1 MKMLITLDFP
11 PEKGGIQTYLRNIV
25 FYSYGKE
32 DIVLVGAG
40 GKQSASAVHLKT
52 RVRYYKTPF
61 SFLNKKVSLLAL
73 VVPYIWYCNKNKS
86 SLLVECGNVYAAVVP
101 WIVRRVTRQPYS
113 IYTYGTELV
122 ALRKRSIKNYFLK
135 KVLSEAS
142 ALYTLG
148 SYSEDLLKLLEAQ
161 QPVSI
166 VPPKIVLSQRKLQV
180 KSPSPGATRV
190 LSIGRLV
197 KHKGFAVLIHAAA
210 ALRRKMNVTVT
221 IIGNGPDY
229 SRLTDLC
236 RDLGVAQCVFI
247 KRNVSDADL
256 EKEFQSADLFV
267 LPSMETE
274 QGTEGFGIV
283 LLEAMAYHI
292 PVIASACGGIPEVL
306 ENGNA
311 GVLVQP
317 GNSDA
322 LAWAIESLA
331 KDQDGAEQ
339 LAARAYSRLLEYY
352 VWR

>member
-1 MKMLITLDFP
+1 M
-11 PEKGGIQTYLRNIV
+11 
-25 FYSYGKE
+25 
-32 DIVLVGAG
+32 
-40 GKQSASAVHLKT
+40 
-52 RVRYYKTPF
+52 
-61 SFLNKKVSLLAL
+61 
-73 VVPYIWYCNKNKS
+73 PYVCFCENNKS
-86 SLLVECGNVYAAVVP
+86 SLLVECGNISAAVVP
-101 WIVRRVTRQPYS
+101 WIVRRITRQPYA

-135 KVLSEAS
+135 KVLSGAS

-148 SYSEDLLKLLEAQ
+148 SYSEGLLKLLEAQ
-161 QPVSI
+161 QPVTI
-166 VPPKIVLSQRKLQV
+166 VPPKIVLSQRKLHV

-210 ALRRKMNVTVT
+210 ALRRRMNVTVT

-229 SRLTDLC
+229 SRLTNLC

-247 KRNVSDADL
+247 KRNVADTGL

-306 ENGNA
+306 DNGNA
-311 GVLVQP
+311 GILVEP
-317 GNSDA
+317 GNSNA
-322 LAWAIESLA
+322 LAGAIETLA
-331 KDQDGAEQ
+331 QDQDHAEQ
-339 LAARAYSRLLEYY
+339 LAARAYSRLLEHY